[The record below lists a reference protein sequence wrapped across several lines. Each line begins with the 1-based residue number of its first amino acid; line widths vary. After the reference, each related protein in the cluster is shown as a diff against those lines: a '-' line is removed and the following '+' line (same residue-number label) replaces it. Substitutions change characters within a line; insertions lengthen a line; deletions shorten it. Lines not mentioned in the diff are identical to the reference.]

1 MPRGQPRRGEEV
13 AKNLGVSVAGEV
25 NARIQEVAQRQK
37 WSKSYLVEQILR
49 VYLGLPSDYTW
60 EDLQLVKLNPK
71 PSPSDLD
78 SEVVDRP
85 TPLPCIK
92 KAGAAAASHGKLSRG
107 KAQRSESAA
116 PAVGCPKARDFYK
129 TPM

>member
-25 NARIQEVAQRQK
+25 NTRIQEVAQRQK

-85 TPLPCIK
+85 TALPCIK
-92 KAGAAAASHGKLSRG
+92 KAGAAAAPHGKLLRG
-107 KAQRSESAA
+107 KAQRSEGAA
-116 PAVGCPKARDFYK
+116 LEMRLGSERYP
-129 TPM
+129 TE